1 MYILKSRQKI
11 TGRAQKD
18 IFAVAARKIPFIFGN
33 YNGIKVLELT
43 VLFSELLV
51 SH

>member
-1 MYILKSRQKI
+1 MHILKSRQKI

-18 IFAVAARKIPFIFGN
+18 IFPVADRKTPFIFGN
-33 YNGIKVLELT
+33 YNGIKMLEVT
-43 VLFSELLV
+43 GLFSELLV